1 MKLTK
6 CFLMSFFIAGSTWSS
21 LAVADSLPSTPTNVS
36 AQFYTGAGG
45 ELFWNRST
53 DDRAVRAY
61 EVAINGN
68 VMGEFDALSYYDPTL
83 QENTNYTFTVT
94 AIDSA
99 GQRSAE
105 ANFTLSAIESP
116 HTSIG
121 VPSSPAQLRSS
132 VYSSTSAELFWSRPV
147 TQGLHYEVRVDGQ
160 FVAITDGVSY
170 YMNSLPT
177 DRIYDFEVI
186 AINKDGQRSTPAAIQ
201 IATVATTAN
210 NTDTDTS
217 EPATGLPEYY
227 APSEFHPQDLSIQR
241 YSSTAAELFWTPAI
255 RFRPRVYKNEIV
267 RNGILIATVEGES
280 LRSYLDDDRTPGEFY
295 TYEVIAVS
303 VAGRASA
310 IISDADAEISLPV
323 EAPTDITPAPD
334 LPSDLKTKLD
344 TTFDIIN
351 GVAFE
356 KVLATVS
363 RLADTES
370 RASIGLVSTSV
381 NADSSESFSC
391 PNGGELSVNPSDSAV
406 EQRFS
411 LYLNGTDCAIGPI
424 VFSGRA
430 EIDRTHTS
438 NGRFS
443 PSSLQLTDVELEDSR
458 DLSKIS
464 SNEMYFFADETN
476 PRFSRWSSYDVTV
489 DRPLNSYS
497 YSSASGSGRDTQNR
511 LPDGTF
517 GLTMSASRVTGLFSD
532 SAGMRTLGP
541 FEFVNGRDNA
551 RPTAGRISIESEFE
565 SLLINASNGDPS
577 TFTLT
582 STANGSTTSYNIEFS
597 ETYRFEVPII
607 EGVDVGF

>member
-1 MKLTK
+1 MNLTNNI
-6 CFLMSFFIAGSTWSS
+6 LMSFLIAGSTLSS
-21 LAVADSLPSTPTNVS
+21 LAVADSPPSTPTNVS
-36 AQFYTGAGG
+36 AQFYAGAGG

-61 EVAINGN
+61 EVAIDGN
-68 VMGEFDALSYYDPTL
+68 VIGEFDALSYYDPTL
-83 QENTNYTFTVT
+83 QENITYTFTVI
-94 AIDSA
+94 AIDST
-99 GQRSAE
+99 GQRSTE
-105 ANFTLSAIESP
+105 ANFTLNAIESP
-116 HTSIG
+116 DISFG
-121 VPSSPAQLRSS
+121 APSSPAQLRSS
-132 VYSSTSAELFWSRPV
+132 VYSSTSAELFWDRPV
-147 TQGLHYEVRVDGQ
+147 TPGLQYEVRVDGQ

-201 IATVATTAN
+201 IATVAATAN
-210 NTDTDTS
+210 DTDTDTS
-217 EPATGLPEYY
+217 APATGLPEYY
-227 APSEFHPQDLSIQR
+227 APSEFHPQNLSIQR

-295 TYEVIAVS
+295 IYEVIAVS
-303 VAGRASA
+303 AAGRASA
-310 IISDADAEISLPV
+310 IISDADAEISLPA
-323 EAPTDITPAPD
+323 EAPTGITPATD
-334 LPSDLKTKLD
+334 LPADLLTKLN

-351 GVAFE
+351 GVGFE
-356 KVLATVS
+356 KVIATLG

-370 RASIGLVSTSV
+370 RASIGLVSAST
-381 NADSSESFSC
+381 NADLSETFIC
-391 PNGGELSVNPSDSAV
+391 PNGGELFVRPSDSAS

-411 LYLNGTDCAIGPI
+411 WFLTGTDCAIGPI

-430 EIDRTHTS
+430 DIGRTNTS
-438 NGRFS
+438 DGSFS

-464 SNEMYFFADETN
+464 SDQMYFFADETN
-476 PRFSRWSSYDVTV
+476 PRFSRWFSDNVIV

-497 YSSASGSGRDTQNR
+497 YSSASGSGRDTQNG

-517 GLTMSASRVTGLFSD
+517 GLTMSANSVTGLFSE
-532 SAGMRTLGP
+532 SANMRTLGP
-541 FEFVNGRDNA
+541 FEFVNGRENA
-551 RPTAGRISIESEFE
+551 RPNAGRISIESGRN
-565 SLLINASNGDPS
+565 SLFINASNGDPS

-582 STANGSTTSYNIEFS
+582 NTANGSTSSYNIEFS
-597 ETYRFEVPII
+597 ETYRFEVPIL